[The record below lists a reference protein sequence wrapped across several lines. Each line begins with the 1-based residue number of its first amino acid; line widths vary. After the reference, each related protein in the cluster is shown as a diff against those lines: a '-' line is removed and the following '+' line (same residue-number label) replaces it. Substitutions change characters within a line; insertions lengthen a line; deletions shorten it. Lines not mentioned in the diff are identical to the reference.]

1 MDSVGRLLS
10 LYAMTAIPST
20 KDKQGERTTCAAP
33 GFDFLLPAGKQWF
46 KLREL
51 AAITGMSESTIDKF
65 FEEGRLLSGH
75 SFYTGAGRRL
85 TKRVPRCFV
94 VSLLVK
100 TADYDPETKLQAFLS
115 CLPEMSIDQLRQIA
129 TVANGLGARK
139 ATEAQS
145 GRKGAR

>member
-46 KLREL
+46 KLREV

-85 TKRVPRCFV
+85 TKRVPRCWV

-100 TADYDPETKLQAFLS
+100 TAQYDADTKLQAFTS
-115 CLPEMSIDQLRQIA
+115 CLSEFTAAQLRQIA
-129 TVANGLGARK
+129 TLAECLSAKEVRK
-139 ATEAQS
+139 KAGETTET
-145 GRKGAR
+145 